1 MKDKRIVVILI
12 LIVIIV
18 ATISYFVFG
27 KMQEGKQENE
37 ITEYIPQQEID
48 EKRIKANCSIFIL

>member
-1 MKDKRIVVILI
+1 MKNKQIIFISILLI
-12 LIVIIV
+12 IVI

-27 KMQEGKQENE
+27 KVQEDKQENE

-48 EKRIKANCSIFIL
+48 EKRIKTNSGIFIL